1 LEGSKAMRVCKRDL
15 WNIDPISGWQNTWA
29 KLAKFQPLGSAELRK
44 QAIKRWSKLPTLI
57 STEIKN
63 FKSGASQGYTMPKE
77 IVQLVIDQFQFLLSY
92 KIEASRF
99 YSPAS
104 RESDSAFREQWLVL
118 LITKVLPAMADYQ
131 NFLKTEYLVTARSN
145 VSILANTNGSECYQ
159 AYIRKRTTT
168 TKTGQEIFELGQSIV
183 NANEINVG
191 KLGDELYGTTS
202 FSEIIKRVKADSADY
217 FKTSEEI
224 LAYNTIS
231 MAEAKKASLNWF
243 SLLPSTDVN
252 IKPYEAYESGIGSY
266 ERATKSKAAF
276 YRINLKDP
284 GSQQKGDNEK
294 LTFHEA
300 YPGHHLQIGIQ
311 QDLKDLHPISK
322 LFSFGSYGEGW
333 ARYSEELAEEMN
345 LYKTKT
351 ALIVRRAWP
360 SRGMVVD
367 PGIHLKGW
375 SNSEAID
382 FMTESGMSESNA
394 LSLFYRIVV
403 WPAQLTSYDVG
414 GEEIKSLRKLSEERL
429 GKAFNIKDFHTK
441 ILENGSIPLGPLR
454 RQITGWLET
463 KSK

>member
-1 LEGSKAMRVCKRDL
+1 VKKYFILAIVLLVTGSAIGQKADTEAIVLADKYYQKYLETFPESAYTKDIALLRHDQVSSNNINEIKKWENFEDSLYRALSKINQLNLEERKSKVAFWLLKEELEGSKAMRVCKRDL

-345 LYKTKT
+345 L
-351 ALIVRRAWP
+351 
-360 SRGMVVD
+360 
-367 PGIHLKGW
+367 
-375 SNSEAID
+375 
-382 FMTESGMSESNA
+382 
-394 LSLFYRIVV
+394 
-403 WPAQLTSYDVG
+403 
-414 GEEIKSLRKLSEERL
+414 
-429 GKAFNIKDFHTK
+429 
-441 ILENGSIPLGPLR
+441 
-454 RQITGWLET
+454 
-463 KSK
+463 